1 MAGSIRNITE
11 RKRDEMELREA
22 KEQAEAASRIKS
34 QILANVSHELRTPL
48 NAVIGIAEV
57 LEEEAQDL
65 GRSDFTAGLER
76 IRGAGRHLLDLINQ
90 ILDLSSLEA
99 GTLQLCAESVEPRE
113 VLQSSVAA
121 CRRLAEKNGNQVD
134 LRCPEK
140 IVRARADP
148 QRLRQV
154 VLNVLNNACKFTQD
168 GKIVVTAASC
178 EDCDRRW
185 LTIAVSDT
193 GIGMTGEQVAGAFGL
208 FAQAD
213 PSTSR
218 RYGGA
223 GVGLAVSRR
232 LCHLMGGDIDVASAP
247 GRGTTVTVRL
257 PAEEGGY

>member
-1 MAGSIRNITE
+1 
-11 RKRDEMELREA
+11 
-22 KEQAEAASRIKS
+22 
-34 QILANVSHELRTPL
+34 
-48 NAVIGIAEV
+48 
-57 LEEEAQDL
+57 
-65 GRSDFTAGLER
+65 
-76 IRGAGRHLLDLINQ
+76 
-90 ILDLSSLEA
+90 
-99 GTLQLCAESVEPRE
+99 
-113 VLQSSVAA
+113 
-121 CRRLAEKNGNQVD
+121 
-134 LRCPEK
+134 
-140 IVRARADP
+140 
-148 QRLRQV
+148 
-154 VLNVLNNACKFTQD
+154 VLNNACKFTQD
-168 GKIVVTAASC
+168 GKIVVTASSC

-257 PAEEGGY
+257 PAEEGGN